1 MYNVMEHNPVYLG
14 FFKYHKFTQILPT
27 KYAVFTQYFE
37 NPKSLKFLKLIFDV
51 FVSQKFHK
59 NTNNFIWLDRKK
71 NRDKII
77 FSFSGHIQ
85 GQKNNFILKKES
97 HAFLPKFGLNLAYFA
112 TKNVISAI

>member
-1 MYNVMEHNPVYLG
+1 MEHNPVYLG

-27 KYAVFTQYFE
+27 KSAVFTQFFE

-51 FVSQKFHK
+51 FVSQKFYK
-59 NTNNFIWLDRKK
+59 NTKEILSGLIEKK

-85 GQKNNFILKKES
+85 GQKNNFITKIRVSCFFAQIRL
-97 HAFLPKFGLNLAYFA
+97 KFGIFCH
-112 TKNVISAI
+112 